1 VTNLIKN
8 FQIHLDLIKS
18 QKNERI
24 QIKKG
29 DLNTVIFEFIVTDND
44 EPVNLT
50 NSEVRLSILKP
61 SKLTVIQDCTLTTPV
76 NGQCEVLLLNQALLE
91 TGVYK
96 GELIIT
102 KDGGVSFTG
111 SFEYSSLNTILND
124 QTMES
129 ANDWEVLHEALL
141 REGVQGIQ
149 GIQGIQGEKGDTGEQ
164 GIQGI
169 QGIKGDTGEQGIQGI
184 QGIQGD
190 TGETGLQG
198 IQGIKGDTGE
208 IGPQGI
214 QGIKGDTG
222 IQGIQGIQ
230 GEKGD
235 KGDKGDTGLQGLES
249 RPDTITGE
257 GVEPTSTPDFVGQM
271 VINTTD
277 ETFFVSSGLTADSWQ
292 VLLDITPIKPIL
304 SVTNL
309 TNAVQLNWESEIGT
323 SWAIYRSE
331 ISGAL
336 GEKLAS
342 SIITNTYLDS
352 TAIGGT
358 NYYYTLQEE
367 DVSKKT
373 ISDQVKATPYTILV
387 YDNKLIDF
395 IGYAGWTVYDTVV
408 ATNDFGNVST
418 LVGGDRLKIDTT
430 ERLRFELPI
439 GMLGS
444 ANTGGIIKANIAGKD
459 DYTFEY
465 EIRFDSGFP
474 WSKGGK
480 IPGISGGAGYT
491 GGAPAWDGDGFSVRI
506 MWREDGRLIP
516 YVYHFNQPD
525 EFGDTFGATLGY
537 LTDTKAYKIKYYV
550 VLNTGSNPD
559 GILKIYLDNILV
571 FEKRDIVFR
580 TDNSKIDTAHIAI
593 FAGGSTPDW
602 NMTGTGFIRLSYLQW
617 Q

>member
-1 VTNLIKN
+1 MVTNLIKN
-8 FQIHLDLIKS
+8 FQINLDLIKS

-29 DLNTVIFEFIVTDND
+29 DLNTVIFEFIITDND
-44 EPVNLT
+44 EPVDLT

-61 SKLTVIQDCTLTTPV
+61 SKLTVIQDCTLTKPL

-111 SFEYSSLNTILND
+111 SFEYFSLNTILND
-124 QTMES
+124 QTMAVS
-129 ANDWEVLHEALL
+129 VNDWEVLHEALL

-149 GIQGIQGEKGDTGEQ
+149 GEQGIQGIQGEQGLQGIQGLKGDKGDTGLQ

-169 QGIKGDTGEQGIQGI
+169 QGIKGDTGETGLQGIQGLKGDTGEQGIQGI
-184 QGIQGD
+184 QGV
-190 TGETGLQG
+190 
-198 IQGIKGDTGE
+198 
-208 IGPQGI
+208 
-214 QGIKGDTG
+214 
-222 IQGIQGIQ
+222 
-230 GEKGD
+230 
-235 KGDKGDTGLQGLES
+235 QGLES
-249 RPDTITGE
+249 RPDTITGK
-257 GVEPTSTPDFVGQM
+257 GIEPTSTPDFVGQM
-271 VINTTD
+271 VVNTTD

-304 SVTNL
+304 NATSL
-309 TNAVQLNWESEIGT
+309 TNAVQLNWESEVGT

-336 GEKLAS
+336 GEKLTS
-342 SIITNTYLDS
+342 SVTTNTYLDS

-373 ISDQVKATPYTILV
+373 ISDQVKAMPYTILV

-395 IGYAGWTVYDTVV
+395 IGYAGWTVYDTVAV
-408 ATNDFGNVST
+408 TNDFGNVST
-418 LVGGDRLKIDTT
+418 LQGGDRLKIDTT

-439 GMLGS
+439 GVLGS

-480 IPGISGGAGYT
+480 IPGLSGGAGYT

-559 GILKIYLDNILV
+559 GILKIYLDDILV

-580 TDNSKIDTAHIAI
+580 TDQSQIDTAHIAI
-593 FAGGSTPDW
+593 FAGGSSPDW